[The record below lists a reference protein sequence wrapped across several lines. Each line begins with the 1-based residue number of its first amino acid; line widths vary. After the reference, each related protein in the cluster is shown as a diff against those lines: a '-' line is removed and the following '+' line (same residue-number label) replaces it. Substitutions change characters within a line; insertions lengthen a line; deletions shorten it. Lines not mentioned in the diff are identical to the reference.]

1 MFMPYIFL
9 LSCLCHTSSCH
20 VYAVLLPVVMRM
32 PCPLSLPCLFHISSC
47 YVYSIPL
54 LVVMFMPFFFLL
66 SCVCYVPSHCHVY
79 FISLL
84 VMFIPYLFLLSCYA
98 THLLVTMFMAYL
110 FLIPCLCCTSFI
122 SSFQTQFARQSKIFS
137 LPINQGKSFWRWEQ
151 MSDYNEDTVCITC
164 VNCLRRK
171 DPSG

>member
-1 MFMPYIFL
+1 MFMPYLFF
-9 LSCLCHTSSCH
+9 LSCLCH
-20 VYAVLLPVVMRM
+20 
-32 PCPLSLPCLFHISSC
+32 ISSC
-47 YVYSIPL
+47 CRVYAIPL
-54 LVVMFMPFFFLL
+54 LVMFMPFFFLL
-66 SCVCYVPSHCHVY
+66 SCVCHVPSHCRVY

-98 THLLVTMFMAYL
+98 IHLLVTMFMPYL